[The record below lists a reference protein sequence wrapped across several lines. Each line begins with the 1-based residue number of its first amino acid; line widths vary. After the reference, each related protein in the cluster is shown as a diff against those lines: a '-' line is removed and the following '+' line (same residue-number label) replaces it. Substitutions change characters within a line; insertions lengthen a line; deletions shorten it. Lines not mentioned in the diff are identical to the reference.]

1 MSAPN
6 PAQAPEIGHQSTARA
21 YVEGAL
27 QAQRFAVLA
36 TEHDGQPHASFIAIT
51 PIGGFRQ
58 LIFATYRNTRK
69 YRNLEHNGK
78 VAVLID
84 GQSTNS
90 SGLQEGFVLTALG
103 HAAEINPDEYVA
115 ARRAHLERHPDL
127 ESFLQSADCALV
139 RVMVNEYQV
148 VGAID
153 DVKWWRINDLACA

>member
-1 MSAPN
+1 MSAAD
-6 PAQAPEIGHQSTARA
+6 PAQAPEISHPINARA

-27 QAQRFAVLA
+27 QTKRFAVLA

-69 YRNLEHNGK
+69 YRNLAHNSK

-84 GQSTNS
+84 SQSTNS
-90 SGLQEGFVLTALG
+90 SGLQEGFVLTAFG
-103 HAAEINPDEYVA
+103 HAAEISAEESVA
-115 ARRAHLERHPDL
+115 ARRAHLDWHPDL

-139 RVMVNEYQV
+139 RVTVNEYQV

-153 DVKWWRINDLACA
+153 DVKWWRINDLAGT